1 MSLNSLKV
9 FGLIPAR
16 SGSKGIKNKNMIEVN
31 GKPLVDYS
39 IDASKA
45 SHYVD
50 ETFLSSNSKE
60 ILDHGLLR
68 NISIVKR
75 PDKYASDEANA
86 TDVVLHFNDYLVK
99 QKIIAEDED
108 YYLSYL
114 QPTSPLRNSKILDE
128 SFKLLADSSED
139 SLISLVEN
147 EHTPFKSFFLND
159 DGLAESLFEESLSN
173 QNRQKLRKT
182 YRTNGAIYT
191 FLMSKFL
198 KNGGF
203 PSNFSKP
210 FIMNKTES
218 LDIDSYEDL
227 DVLKSRFRKE
237 VKNV

>member
-86 TDVVLHFNDYLVK
+86 NDVVLHFNDYLVN

-128 SFKLLADSSED
+128 SFKLLVDSSED

-227 DVLKSRFRKE
+227 DVLKSRF
-237 VKNV
+237 